1 MNLDTMSPDQVV
13 YAQWGVVSINA
24 TLVYT
29 WVTIALIA
37 LVVHLVTRKV
47 VISGKRTRGQQFLEW
62 AVESIR
68 EEIGQ
73 AMNRDP
79 RPYLPFIA
87 GLFLFI
93 AVSNVLSVV
102 PGYVS
107 PTASLSTTAALAL
120 CVFLAVPVFGMTSIG
135 IKRYLKSYFEPFW
148 LMFPFNIIGELSR
161 TLALAVRLFGN
172 MMSAGK
178 VAAILLAITP
188 LLFPIIMNLFGL
200 LTGLVQAYIFAI
212 LATVYIASAVNV
224 TSKQVDRREEMT
236 EQLG

>member
-1 MNLDTMSPDQVV
+1 MNLETISPDQVV
-13 YAQWGVVSINA
+13 YAKWGVVTINA

-29 WVTIALIA
+29 WATIAIIA
-37 LVVHLVTRKV
+37 ITVHLITRKLIV
-47 VISGKRTRGQQFLEW
+47 SGKRTRGQQFLEW
-62 AVESIR
+62 AVDAMKS
-68 EEIGQ
+68 EIGQ

-93 AVSNVLSVV
+93 AVANILAVV

-120 CVFLAVPVFGMTSIG
+120 CVFLAVPVFGMTSQGIG
-135 IKRYLKSYFEPFW
+135 RYLKSYLEPFW
-148 LMFPFNIIGELSR
+148 LMLPFNLIGELSR

-178 VAAILLAITP
+178 VAAILLAVTP
-188 LLFPIIMNLFGL
+188 LLFPVIMNLFGL

-224 TSKQVDRREEMT
+224 TSDQVARREELT
-236 EQLG
+236 ETI